1 VSNQA
6 LSIAVNDV
14 LVEHGRSTY
23 VDAAKVAVERVFN
36 PKHWQGSYKPFPA
49 PKTRKPGEKFDF

>member
-1 VSNQA
+1 
-6 LSIAVNDV
+6 V

-23 VDAAKVAVERVFN
+23 VDAAKVAVDRVFN

-49 PKTRKPGEKFDF
+49 PKQQKAGEKFDF